1 MKRTLHYYI
10 YVSLCLLLAACASES
25 NGSYDL
31 PETEEHKT
39 CRVSVEVSAAG
50 VSQTKVLNDGNA
62 HEGEFI
68 HSLHVFIVDVN
79 TNTVEAEWTLEE
91 GIASG
96 EQENGMVEN
105 WQSPDISIGQG
116 RKRVYA
122 FANMENVKLD
132 NDEYPDASFN
142 DLLDRVKVGDALDY
156 FESGKLFDVFLKDS
170 AGSINFDQGYFIP
183 MSCVELHDFDTDITI
198 RLELIRMVSRIDV
211 SVLNNREDEQSITVT
226 GVKFGPYAE
235 KVALISSYVDN
246 TTGESNDYEI
256 VESKGKTPKNPQ
268 WTGSKEVNNGSTEPI
283 CSFYV
288 NETNLAS
295 GNFEIELTTSDGT
308 TLEGTTSKSL
318 LPRNTVYPLRL
329 TFNASLGLDVEWALT
344 PVGGYPRSFTVSPTV
359 EVGKGSGDSNTLS
372 LSLPEGCKFTLTP
385 KLTGMVAKTWKWE
398 AKENVTMF
406 GDGTSEVFEGNMTGV
421 VRATGTIKLTVD
433 EDSSTEKTF
442 TISIVTTAIQ
452 DWDEYSAS
460 TNALLRWCAAP
471 QWCEPISLTTENEGK
486 ER

>member
-25 NGSYDL
+25 GGSYDL

-50 VSQTKVLNDGNA
+50 VSQTKVLNDDNA
-62 HEGEFI
+62 LKGEFI

-96 EQENGMVEN
+96 DEKEGMVEN
-105 WQSPDISIGQG
+105 WQSPNIFIDPG

-122 FANMENVKLD
+122 FANMENVYL
-132 NDEYPDASFN
+132 ESSTYPDKSF
-142 DLLDRVKVGDALDY
+142 DTLLDGVKVDETYELFGTGD
-156 FESGKLFDVFLKDS
+156 LFRVFLKDP
-170 AGSINFDQGYFIP
+170 AASINFGADHFIP

-211 SVLNNREDEQSITVT
+211 SVLNNREDGQSITVT

-256 VESKGKTPKNPQ
+256 VESKGKTPENPQ

-295 GNFEIELTTSDGT
+295 RNFEIELTTSDGT
-308 TLEGTTSKSL
+308 PLKGTTSKSL

-359 EVGKGSGDSNTLS
+359 EVEKGSGDSNTLS

-385 KLTGMVAKTWKWE
+385 KLTGMVAKTWKWTPG
-398 AKENVTMF
+398 ANVKRH
-406 GDGTSEVFEGNMTGV
+406 SAESAEVFEGNMTGV
-421 VRATGTIKLTVD
+421 VDATGTIELTVD
-433 EDSSTEKTF
+433 EDLPTKKTF
-442 TISIVTTAIQ
+442 TISIETTAIQ